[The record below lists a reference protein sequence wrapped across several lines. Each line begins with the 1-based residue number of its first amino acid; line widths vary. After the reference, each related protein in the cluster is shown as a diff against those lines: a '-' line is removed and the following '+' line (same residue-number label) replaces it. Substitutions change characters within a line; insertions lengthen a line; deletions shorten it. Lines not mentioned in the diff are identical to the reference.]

1 MIRNRVRAVA
11 SLGALAAMTI
21 AAAAIPAATSLAG
34 SEAPDFVLK
43 STSGTNERLSE
54 YRGDVVMLTFWA
66 SWCSDCRAQL
76 DQLTAMRSRYQDAG
90 VALLAVSLD
99 QNAKQAKQ
107 VAAALGADY
116 PILSDPSGDVGKLYA
131 VERVPVMVLIDRSG
145 VVRNVFEGYR
155 RGNEGAYLDR
165 LQALLR
171 E

>member
-1 MIRNRVRAVA
+1 MIRSRVRLVVSLAAV
-11 SLGALAAMTI
+11 AAMTI
-21 AAAAIPAATSLAG
+21 ATAAVPAADSLAG

-43 STSGTNERLSE
+43 SITGKNERLSE
-54 YRGDVVMLTFWA
+54 YRGDVVMLSFWA

-76 DQLTAMRSRYQDAG
+76 EQLTAMHSRYQDAG

-99 QNAKQAKQ
+99 QNGKQAKQ
-107 VAAALGADY
+107 IATTLGADY
-116 PILSDPSGDVGKLYA
+116 PVLNDPTGDVGKLYA
-131 VERVPVMVLIDRSG
+131 VERMPVMLLIDRSG

-155 RGNEGAYLDR
+155 RGNEGEYLER